1 MMRKFLP
8 LSLVVVTL
16 FLCLNCMSQ
25 NPVIEIKSY
34 GYTCNTNGTYRA
46 IIALD
51 DSAKLRIKNS
61 FAKAFK
67 SRWNIGLPEVPISAK
82 PLPFPTG
89 KPKFYTQSNYNEP
102 GKWFLY
108 LNVYERAETSY
119 TPKEEVIPTTLELR
133 CKMINGANDSVIID
147 NSLTVNII
155 QEPLPF
161 DQVPLKRLAAF
172 PPSFVKGF
180 DSIATWLL
188 SPKPITQRS
197 LTLKPPCIFQ
207 ETVFVAKPVNK
218 ILFHRDIFGIHQPL
232 PPQFSFELLS
242 PKYEKTGIKRNIGG
256 RAFGNLFTGI
266 TGIGSVKT
274 KSYKYKADYSYVDR
288 DSTYHCLIGYL
299 EDETA
304 YMEKVKDDFGSKSL
318 QTGDY
323 SFYSRY
329 TDPHSRNSIMLGVDT
344 LASFSLESISNVSSL
359 TFYDQMWDGRDST
372 TIIHLPPAW
381 NNKVPE
387 QSFGISGKMS
397 GNSFTMKTLKGMRI
411 KDFYINDQL
420 AATFYG
426 ENEPVSAYLF
436 RPVSARQLKIFTILS
451 LLPYPFFIVNHL

>member
-1 MMRKFLP
+1 
-8 LSLVVVTL
+8 
-16 FLCLNCMSQ
+16 MSQ
-25 NPVIEIKSY
+25 NPVIEIKSF
-34 GYTCNTNGTYRA
+34 GYTCNTNGTYRI

-51 DSAKLRIKNS
+51 D
-61 FAKAFK
+61 
-67 SRWNIGLPEVPISAK
+67 SAK

-133 CKMINGANDSVIID
+133 CKMISGANDSVIID

-172 PPSFVKGF
+172 PPSLVKGF

-188 SPKPITQRS
+188 RPKPITQRS

-207 ETVFVAKPVNK
+207 ETVLVAKPINK

-256 RAFGNLFTGI
+256 RAFGNLFTEI
-266 TGIGSVKT
+266 TGLGSVKT
-274 KSYKYKADYSYVDR
+274 KSYKYKADYSYVDG

-299 EDETA
+299 EDVKA

-318 QTGDY
+318 QTSEY

-329 TDPHSRNSIMLGVDT
+329 TDPHSRNSIMLGPDT
-344 LASFSLESISNVSSL
+344 LASFSLTSTTDVSSL

-372 TIIHLPPAW
+372 TIIHLPPGW

-387 QSFGISGKMS
+387 QSFGISG
-397 GNSFTMKTLKGMRI
+397 
-411 KDFYINDQL
+411 
-420 AATFYG
+420 
-426 ENEPVSAYLF
+426 
-436 RPVSARQLKIFTILS
+436 
-451 LLPYPFFIVNHL
+451 